1 MAWDRIEMCKRAA
14 DELKDGFYINLGI
27 GMPTLVANYVS
38 NEKKITLQSENGMLG
53 MGPFPKKGDEDAD
66 LINAGKQTISELP
79 ESSYF
84 SSADS
89 FAMIRGGHIDLS
101 ILGAILPMI
110 SNFNFAMEYGSSFD
124 INQFIQLANAN
135 PAAESI
141 SRDLL
146 IGASAVF
153 IWIVNE
159 SRKLNMKNMWI
170 VYVGTFLIA
179 FAFSAP
185 FFLFLRERRII
196 EMNLG

>member
-1 MAWDRIEMCKRAA
+1 MNSISL
-14 DELKDGFYINLGI
+14 LKDNKYIL
-27 GMPTLVANYVS
+27 
-38 NEKKITLQSENGMLG
+38 
-53 MGPFPKKGDEDAD
+53 
-66 LINAGKQTISELP
+66 
-79 ESSYF
+79 SYLYLF
-84 SSADS
+84 
-89 FAMIRGGHIDLS
+89 LS
-101 ILGAILPMI
+101 ILGAILPWI
-110 SNFNFAMEYGSSFD
+110 SNFNFLMEYGSTFD

-196 EMNLG
+196 EMNLR

>member
-1 MAWDRIEMCKRAA
+1 MNSFSL
-14 DELKDGFYINLGI
+14 LKDNKYIL
-27 GMPTLVANYVS
+27 
-38 NEKKITLQSENGMLG
+38 
-53 MGPFPKKGDEDAD
+53 
-66 LINAGKQTISELP
+66 
-79 ESSYF
+79 SYLYLF
-84 SSADS
+84 
-89 FAMIRGGHIDLS
+89 LS

-146 IGASAVF
+146 IGASSVF

-196 EMNLG
+196 EMNSG

>member
-1 MAWDRIEMCKRAA
+1 MNSFFL
-14 DELKDGFYINLGI
+14 LKDNKYI
-27 GMPTLVANYVS
+27 
-38 NEKKITLQSENGMLG
+38 
-53 MGPFPKKGDEDAD
+53 
-66 LINAGKQTISELP
+66 ISYL
-79 ESSYF
+79 YLF
-84 SSADS
+84 
-89 FAMIRGGHIDLS
+89 IS
-101 ILGAILPMI
+101 ILGAIFPMI
-110 SNFNFAMEYGSSFD
+110 SNFNFVMEYGSSFD

-159 SRKLNMKNMWI
+159 SKKLNMKNMWI

>member
-1 MAWDRIEMCKRAA
+1 MNLFSL
-14 DELKDGFYINLGI
+14 LKENKYIL
-27 GMPTLVANYVS
+27 
-38 NEKKITLQSENGMLG
+38 
-53 MGPFPKKGDEDAD
+53 
-66 LINAGKQTISELP
+66 
-79 ESSYF
+79 SYLYLL
-84 SSADS
+84 
-89 FAMIRGGHIDLS
+89 LS
-101 ILGAILPMI
+101 ILGAILPMM
-110 SNFNFAMEYGSSFD
+110 SNFNFAMEYGPSFD

-159 SRKLNMKNMWI
+159 SRKLKMKNMWI
-170 VYVGTFLIA
+170 VYFGTFLIA

-196 EMNLG
+196 QINSK

>member
-1 MAWDRIEMCKRAA
+1 MISFSL
-14 DELKDGFYINLGI
+14 LKDNKYIL
-27 GMPTLVANYVS
+27 
-38 NEKKITLQSENGMLG
+38 
-53 MGPFPKKGDEDAD
+53 
-66 LINAGKQTISELP
+66 
-79 ESSYF
+79 SYLYLL
-84 SSADS
+84 
-89 FAMIRGGHIDLS
+89 LS

-124 INQFIQLANAN
+124 ISKFIQLANAN

-159 SRKLNMKNMWI
+159 SKKLNMKNMWI

>member
-1 MAWDRIEMCKRAA
+1 MNLVSL
-14 DELKDGFYINLGI
+14 LKDNKYIL
-27 GMPTLVANYVS
+27 
-38 NEKKITLQSENGMLG
+38 
-53 MGPFPKKGDEDAD
+53 
-66 LINAGKQTISELP
+66 
-79 ESSYF
+79 SYLYLF
-84 SSADS
+84 
-89 FAMIRGGHIDLS
+89 LS
-101 ILGAILPMI
+101 ILGAIFPMI

-185 FFLFLRERRII
+185 FFLFLRERRIL
-196 EMNLG
+196 EMNLR

>member
-1 MAWDRIEMCKRAA
+1 MNSLSL
-14 DELKDGFYINLGI
+14 LKDNKYIL
-27 GMPTLVANYVS
+27 
-38 NEKKITLQSENGMLG
+38 
-53 MGPFPKKGDEDAD
+53 
-66 LINAGKQTISELP
+66 
-79 ESSYF
+79 SYIYLF
-84 SSADS
+84 
-89 FAMIRGGHIDLS
+89 LS

-110 SNFNFAMEYGSSFD
+110 SNFNFAIEYGSSFD

-153 IWIVNE
+153 IWILNE

-170 VYVGTFLIA
+170 VYLGTFLIA

-185 FFLFLRERRII
+185 FFLFLRERRLI
-196 EMNLG
+196 EMNLR